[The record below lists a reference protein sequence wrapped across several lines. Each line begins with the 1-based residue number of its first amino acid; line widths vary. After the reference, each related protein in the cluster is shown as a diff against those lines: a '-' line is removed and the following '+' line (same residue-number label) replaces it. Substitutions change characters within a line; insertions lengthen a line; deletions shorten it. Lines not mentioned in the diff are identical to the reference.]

1 MDKTQDNGKKTIIKD
16 LAIAAFFC
24 AVLIVWFLLI
34 CTQDCTSY
42 DNAYQYFLNLHSWK
56 DMFDMILA
64 DYSPPLYSVA
74 LKLFT
79 AVFGTGL
86 IAARVLSLIL
96 LCAQFFL
103 AMFPVKR
110 LLGRKCAILTAFLFL
125 ASSYNFYYGVAIRP
139 TVLAYF
145 LTTGMFVYAALAY
158 KNKEKSDLIKF
169 SIFSI
174 LCMYTHNV
182 SLIAAFCIYAVT
194 LILALIRKNKEVFKK
209 FLISGISVAVLY
221 IPWLIVLI
229 SQMGNVSNNFWECTD
244 SWVYSLFLAFAG
256 YVLALDDVMLAL
268 PALLFIIALPIA
280 NLLLP
285 LSKEHFKKASSL
297 TDLINVKEIKKS
309 WQNIGTVLYLL
320 LILFVAVTGFYLV
333 TAFIAPIFARRY
345 FFIFSGAGMILISG
359 IATLCKNR
367 KVPAIILAVLCAIP
381 FVSNTIAERKIV
393 TSSTRDKM
401 VADINEITG
410 GKPLFL
416 DVYEETLGVTS
427 YYFPES
433 EHFVTDETFTVLPDF
448 DIFGT
453 ETHYLHNGDE
463 IWEYTDE
470 VYIFSVKS
478 FEVYGVDP
486 YEFYEYYFATPED
499 ITIEE
504 VSRYMVP
511 YTNEIGYGPFDI
523 TIYRVTKNA

>member
-1 MDKTQDNGKKTIIKD
+1 MDNKTKDSKVGILKD
-16 LAIAAFFC
+16 LAIAAIFC
-24 AVLIVWFLLI
+24 ALLIVWFFLI

-56 DMFDMILA
+56 DMFNMILA
-64 DYSPPLYSVA
+64 DYSPPLYSVT

-79 AVFGTGL
+79 AVFGTDL
-86 IAARVLSLIL
+86 ITARILSLML

-110 LLGRKCAILTAFLFL
+110 LFGRKCAILASCILL

-158 KNKEKSDLIKF
+158 RDGGKGDFIKF
-169 SIFSI
+169 SVFSI

-182 SLIAAFCIYAVT
+182 SLVAAFCIYAVT
-194 LILALIRKNKEVFKK
+194 LVLALIRKNKEAFKR
-209 FLISGISVAVLY
+209 FLISGICVAVLY

-229 SQMGNVSNNFWECTD
+229 SQMGNVSNNFWESTD
-244 SWVYSLFLAFAG
+244 SWPYSLFLAFVG
-256 YVLALDDVMLAL
+256 YVLSLDDAMLTI
-268 PALLFIIALPIA
+268 PALLFIVALPVA
-280 NLLLP
+280 NLILP
-285 LSKEHFKKASSL
+285 LSKEHLKKASSL
-297 TDLINVKEIKKS
+297 SELINVKEIKKS
-309 WQNIGTVLYLL
+309 WQNIGSVLYLL

-345 FFIFSGAGMILISG
+345 FFIFSGAGIILISSL
-359 IATLCKNR
+359 ATLCKNR

-381 FVSNTIAERKIV
+381 FISGTIAERKIV
-393 TSSTRDKM
+393 TSSNRDKM
-401 VADINEITG
+401 VADINDITG

-504 VSRYMVP
+504 AGRYMVP

-523 TIYRVTKNA
+523 TLYRVTKNS

>member
-1 MDKTQDNGKKTIIKD
+1 MDKTSENSSKSILKD
-16 LAIAAFFC
+16 LGIAAVFC
-24 AVLIVWFLLI
+24 VLLTVWFLLI

-56 DMFDMILA
+56 DMFALILV
-64 DYSPPLYSVA
+64 DYSPPLYSIV

-79 AVFGTGL
+79 LIFGTGL

-96 LCAQFFL
+96 LCCQFFL

-110 LLGRKCAILTAFLFL
+110 LLGRKCALLTSVLLL

-145 LTTGMFVYAALAY
+145 LTTGMFVYAALSY
-158 KNKEKSDLIKF
+158 RNGDRSDLVKF
-169 SIFSI
+169 SVFSI

-194 LILALIRKNKEVFKK
+194 LILALIRKNMKAFKR

-221 IPWLIVLI
+221 IPWLIVLLT
-229 SQMGNVSNNFWECTD
+229 QMGNVSNNFWECTD
-244 SWVYSLFLAFAG
+244 SWTYSLFLAFVG
-256 YVLALDDVMLAL
+256 YVQSLDEVMLTL
-268 PALLFIIALPIA
+268 PVLLFIVALPFA

-285 LSKEHFKKASSL
+285 LSKEQFRQAGSL
-297 TDLINVKEIKKS
+297 KDLIDIKAIKKS
-309 WQNIGTVLYLL
+309 WSNIEVLLYLL

-345 FFIFSGAGMILISG
+345 FFIFSGAGIIIIAGL
-359 IATLCKNR
+359 ATLCKNR
-367 KVPAIILAVLCAIP
+367 KVPALILAVLCLIP
-381 FVSNTIAERKIV
+381 FVSNTIAERKTV
-393 TSSTRDKM
+393 TSSTRDAM
-401 VADINEITG
+401 VEDINDITG

-427 YYFPES
+427 YYFPDS
-433 EHFVTDETFTVLPDF
+433 EHFVTDETFTVLPNF

-486 YEFYEYYFATPED
+486 YGFYEYYFATPED

-504 VSRYMVP
+504 VGRYMVP
-511 YTNEIGYGPFDI
+511 YTNEIGYGPFDV
-523 TIYRVTKNA
+523 TLYRVTKNT